1 MADLFR
7 ASAVGMKEMIGGLRS
22 LTQAFLLS
30 KPLDELW
37 IVLNTGL
44 RFQRLAGVFELTEL
58 ECRRRKVDFLGG
70 KVIGA
75 T

>member
-37 IVLNTGL
+37 IVLNTGR
-44 RFQRLAGVFELTEL
+44 RFSETGRSL
-58 ECRRRKVDFLGG
+58 
-70 KVIGA
+70 
-75 T
+75 

>member
-22 LTQAFLLS
+22 LTQAFLVS

-37 IVLNTGL
+37 IVLNTGR

-58 ECRRRKVDFLGG
+58 ECGRRKVDLL
-70 KVIGA
+70 
-75 T
+75 

>member
-7 ASAVGMKEMIGGLRS
+7 ASAVDMNNMIGGLRS
-22 LTQAFLLS
+22 LTQAFVLS

-37 IVLNTGL
+37 IVLNTGR

-58 ECRRRKVDFLGG
+58 EYRRRKVDLL
-70 KVIGA
+70 
-75 T
+75 